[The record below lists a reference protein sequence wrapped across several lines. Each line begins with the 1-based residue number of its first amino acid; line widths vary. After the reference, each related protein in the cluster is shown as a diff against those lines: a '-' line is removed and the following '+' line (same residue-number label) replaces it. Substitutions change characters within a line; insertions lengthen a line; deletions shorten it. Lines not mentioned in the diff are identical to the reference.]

1 MRFLEGERL
10 KSYNLEQ
17 QLKERTEAADD
28 LQLKNRS
35 LVRQVEGLKGLD
47 RREER
52 LSSQVEDLKKSY
64 KLRKPA
70 EYNPPPKADSRS
82 YNKAGG
88 LPLYAQPGAI
98 RG

>member
-17 QLKERTEAADD
+17 QLKEKIEAADD
-28 LQLKNRS
+28 LQSKNRS

-52 LSSQVEDLKKSY
+52 LTTQVEDLKKSY

-70 EYNPPPKADSRS
+70 DYNPPPKVDSRS
-82 YNKAGG
+82 FNKAGG
-88 LPLYAQPGAI
+88 LPLYSQHATIKG
-98 RG
+98 